1 MERPH
6 PAAGSSYAR
15 LLPAPASLSATGY
28 SRWRRLA
35 TGQRRH
41 CGRVPHVAQLF
52 AGRGPGPN
60 TGWGPPYLCFV
71 NDFSLSLLSSSVV
84 VNPTGVWTG
93 FAPFVLLL
101 RPNRSSYAVAR
112 RLVLVSL
119 LIFSSTSPSIFMR
132 RSSGEVCSIIFFF
145 LGRFEGTESERDFD
159 PLGDLFFYN
168 HFHQSSS
175 NQRNQQGFI
184 FLFYSLRSAKVV
196 SFSST
201 LSVPQKL
208 FV

>member
-1 MERPH
+1 MP
-6 PAAGSSYAR
+6 PATPGGGGWLRDSDATAGGSHTSRNYSPGEGLDQTPDGAR
-15 LLPAPASLSATGY
+15 RTCVLLMISLSPSSLRPSSSTQPA
-28 SRWRRLA
+28 
-35 TGQRRH
+35 
-41 CGRVPHVAQLF
+41 CGR
-52 AGRGPGPN
+52 G
-60 TGWGPPYLCFV
+60 C
-71 NDFSLSLLSSSVV
+71 
-84 VNPTGVWTG
+84 
-93 FAPFVLLL
+93 APFVLLL

-184 FLFYSLRSAKVV
+184 FLFYSLRPAKVV

-201 LSVPQKL
+201 LSVPQRL